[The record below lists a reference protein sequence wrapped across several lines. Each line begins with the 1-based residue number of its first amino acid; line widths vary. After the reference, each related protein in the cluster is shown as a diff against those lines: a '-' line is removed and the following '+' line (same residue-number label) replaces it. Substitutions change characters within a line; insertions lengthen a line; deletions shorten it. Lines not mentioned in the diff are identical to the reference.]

1 MWEVPKSIFCK
12 NAQYVN
18 SYNYKII
25 IMERTVKKL
34 IGKLRVIMP
43 LFSLRL
49 YYLVYILGT
58 S

>member
-18 SYNYKII
+18 SYNKII